1 MKNTLLALAQSNPY
15 GLNDLGSGSTLV
27 INAST
32 VGTGTWYAIIA
43 IAVTLGLI
51 TLVVFLIRRHFLA
64 QSHLKRGEESS
75 VTLLVAVPRYR
86 NEEDTKGNENVAQVK
101 EQIGMAEAVYA
112 AIGGL
117 HPHKGIKAW
126 FMGRSDAIAFE
137 MVAHKRL
144 ITFYVTLPKNMQAFF
159 EQQLSA
165 QWSNVSFE
173 EVADYNMFS
182 PQGVIL
188 GGYLTLK
195 RNSAFPLKTY
205 KDLDSDPLNGLVN
218 VLSKVADADGV
229 AIQYIVRPTHH
240 SWRNYGARIVRKM
253 NEGETL
259 HHAEKGDWFNIGA
272 WFQTK
277 ESKERSDQKK
287 RERKLSQ
294 AETKMLEGIENKFSK
309 AGMEV
314 NIRIVTSANTPD
326 TAQQYLNNVLS
337 AYNQFNIYEFGN
349 SFSTVI
355 PRSKEVLVKDFIH
368 RRFSQRH
375 SIVLNTEEMS
385 GLWHMPLSSTDT
397 PNIRWMM
404 ARVAPAPMTI
414 PAEGLR
420 IGTNTYRGK
429 ETVIRM
435 GIKDRMRHMYIIGKT
450 GSGKSEMMKNLI
462 AQDIKNGYGVAVID
476 PHGDLADSCLEL
488 VPKDRIDDVIYFNPG
503 DIERP
508 FGLNMLEFDPKFP
521 QHKTRVVQE
530 MLAVFDQL
538 YDLKATG
545 GPMFIQYVANAM
557 LLLMDDPETGSTL
570 VEIAKVLTDDEY
582 RKMKLSKCSS
592 RLVIDFWEKQAEK
605 AGGEGSL
612 ANMVPYITSKFS
624 EFINNEYVRP
634 IISQQNSTIN
644 FSEIL
649 DTSKILIVNLSKGT
663 IGEFCS
669 SLLGGILVSKLQ
681 IAAFGRGD
689 VEESKRKDFFLY
701 IDEFQNFV
709 NPSIATILSEAR
721 KYHLGLIMAHQYMA
735 QISPKGDTKIRDA
748 VLGNIGSYLVARV
761 GPDDTEVLG
770 KIFEPTFS
778 PYDLMNTTFLTWS
791 AKLLVNGA
799 QEKPFTLKADPMA
812 TGSKEM
818 ANGLKQISRLM
829 YGRDRAEVEEEMYSR
844 SGTAPLKKAPEEK
857 PMPPMNF
864 I

>member
-1 MKNTLLALAQSNPY
+1 MKNILLALAKTNPY
-15 GLNDLGSGSTLV
+15 GLDDLGSGSTIALS
-27 INAST
+27 ATT
-32 VGTGTWYAIIA
+32 VGSDTWYFIIIILAAIG
-43 IAVTLGLI
+43 LG
-51 TLVVFLIRRHFLA
+51 VAGAFLLRHYLSA
-64 QSHLKRGEESS
+64 KSHLRHGEEAM

-86 NEEDTKGNENVAQVK
+86 NEEDTKGNDNVAQIK

-144 ITFYVTLPKNMQAFF
+144 ITFYVTLPKNMQEFF

-173 EVADYNMFS
+173 QVTDYNIFS
-182 PQGVIL
+182 PQGTIL
-188 GGYLTLK
+188 GGYLTFK

-205 KDLDSDPLNGLVN
+205 KDLDSDPLNALVN
-218 VLSKVADADGV
+218 IMSKVADTDGV
-229 AIQYIVRPTHH
+229 AVQYIVRPTHH

-259 HHAEKGDWFNIGA
+259 HHAEKGNWFKIEE
-272 WFQTK
+272 WFHTK
-277 ESKERSDQKK
+277 ESKERAEQKK

-314 NIRIVTSANTPD
+314 NIRIVACANTAD
-326 TAQQYLNNVLS
+326 AAQQYLNNVIS

-349 SFSTVI
+349 SFSAVI
-355 PRSKEVLVKDFIH
+355 PKSKEAIIKGFIH
-368 RRFSQRH
+368 RTFSQKH
-375 SIVLNTEEMS
+375 SIILNTEEMS
-385 GLWHMPLSSTDT
+385 GLWHLPLASTDT

-404 ARVAPAPMTI
+404 ARVAPAPLTL
-414 PAEGLR
+414 PATGLR
-420 IGTNTYRGK
+420 VGTNTYRGK
-429 ETVIRM
+429 ETVVRM
-435 GIKDRMRHMYIIGKT
+435 GMKDRLRHMYIIGKT

-488 VPKDRIDDVIYFNPG
+488 VPKERIDDVIYFNPG
-503 DIERP
+503 DIDRP

-545 GPMFIQYVANAM
+545 GPMFIQYVQNAM

-582 RKMKLSKCSS
+582 RKMKLSKCTS
-592 RLVIDFWEKQAEK
+592 RLVIDFWVQQAEK

-644 FSEIL
+644 FPDIL

-663 IGEFCS
+663 IGDFCS
-669 SLLGGILVSKLQ
+669 SLIGGILVSKLQ
-681 IAAFGRGD
+681 IAAFGRGAI
-689 VEESKRKDFFLY
+689 EESKRKDFFLY

-748 VLGNIGSYLVARV
+748 VMGNIGSYLVARV

-770 KIFEPTFS
+770 KVFEPTFS

-799 QEKPFTLKADPMA
+799 QEKPFTLKADPIVKGDPKMA
-812 TGSKEM
+812 E
-818 ANGLKQISRLM
+818 GLKQISRLM
-829 YGRDRAEVEEEMYSR
+829 YGRDRAEVEEEMYAR
-844 SGTAPLKKAPEEK
+844 SGTAPLQSQKNT
-857 PMPPMNF
+857 PMPPMGF
-864 I
+864 

>member
-1 MKNTLLALAQSNPY
+1 MFNIFISLANTKPSTLYSLPSESSSFSAGSSFADVLQMATVVGIIAVVFIAIIFFIRSRLILRSHLRGGEDSTVTLMVTVPRFKNQEDAKQNESAAQNKEHIALAEGIYS
-15 GLNDLGSGSTLV
+15 
-27 INAST
+27 
-32 VGTGTWYAIIA
+32 
-43 IAVTLGLI
+43 
-51 TLVVFLIRRHFLA
+51 
-64 QSHLKRGEESS
+64 
-75 VTLLVAVPRYR
+75 
-86 NEEDTKGNENVAQVK
+86 
-101 EQIGMAEAVYA
+101 

-117 HPHKGIKAW
+117 KPHHGIFAW
-126 FMGRSDAIAFE
+126 FLGRSDAIALE
-137 MVAHKRL
+137 IVAHKKL
-144 ITFYVTLPKNMQAFF
+144 VTFYVSLPKNMRQFF
-159 EQQLSA
+159 EQQLHA
-165 QWSNVSFE
+165 QWADAQFQ
-173 EVADYNMFS
+173 EVTDYNMFS
-182 PQGVIL
+182 PQGTML
-188 GGYLTLK
+188 GGYVTLK
-195 RNSAFPLKTY
+195 RKGLFPVKTY
-205 KDLDSDPLNGLVN
+205 KELESDPLNSITN
-218 VLSKVADADGV
+218 AMSKVADTDGL
-229 AIQYIVRPTHH
+229 ALQFIVRSTHRN
-240 SWRNYGARIVRKM
+240 WRHAGKRIVRRM
-253 NEGETL
+253 QEGRSIHEAERGSL
-259 HHAEKGDWFNIGA
+259 HLASWFHS
-272 WFQTK
+272 K
-277 ESKERSDQKK
+277 ESKEKSEQKK
-287 RERKLSQ
+287 RDRKLSQ
-294 AETKMLEGIENKFSK
+294 AETKMLEGIENKLSK

-314 NIRIVTSANTPD
+314 NIRIVACGSTPD
-326 TAQQYLNNVLS
+326 VAKGYLDNVLS
-337 AYNQFNIYEFGN
+337 AFNQFNIYEFGN
-349 SFSTVI
+349 SFTKVI
-355 PRSKEVLVKDFIH
+355 PRGKGGIIRDFIY
-368 RRFSQRH
+368 RRFTERY
-375 SIVLNTEEMS
+375 SIILNSEEMA
-385 GLWHMPLSSTDT
+385 GLWHMPLASTDT
-397 PNIRWMM
+397 PNIRWML
-404 ARVAPAPMTI
+404 ARIAPAPLTI

-420 IGTNTYRGK
+420 VGTNTYRGK

-435 GIKDRMRHMYIIGKT
+435 GMKDRMRHMYIIGKT

-462 AQDIKNGYGVAVID
+462 AQDIANGFGVAVID

-488 VPKDRIDDVIYFNPG
+488 VPKDRIDDVVYFNPG

-570 VEIAKVLTDDEY
+570 IEIAKVLTDDEY

-592 RLVIDFWEKQAEK
+592 RLVIDFWQKQAEK

-634 IISQQNSTIN
+634 IISQQKSTID

-663 IGEFCS
+663 IGDFCS

-689 VEESKRKDFFLY
+689 IEESKRKDFFLY

-791 AKLLVNGA
+791 AKLLVNGN

-818 ANGLKQISRLM
+818 ADGLKQISRLM
-829 YGRDRAEVEEEMYSR
+829 YGRDRAEVEDEMYSR
-844 SGTAPLKKAPEEK
+844 SGTAALRTPI
-857 PMPPMNF
+857 PPSSPSEL
-864 I
+864 